1 MENPITFGCYGCGP
15 LGATI
20 LRLLRAASGSS
31 DPDAVEITARNI
43 ASASALEPSALRKII
58 EGGVVPPEA
67 TLRRIANALA
77 AVISRPEAELAGEL
91 LGAARSSGVRFVDS
105 AHLEE
110 SMSASDLE
118 VGDRVK
124 VRPGKEH
131 MPEHKGIV
139 GTVTAI
145 DGTNVE
151 VLFDGEKKP
160 HKWYAPAELMAAQ
173 GGSAANLEESL
184 RASGARAFAGDAVRA
199 CLVESLEK
207 TGKRWRV
214 VLLKE
219 GFSGNPGMSG
229 KNRRYYPKETVV
241 RAAEILEGL
250 PVYGNR
256 VKGGGIEPIDPA
268 SGDFEGL
275 YDHSKGTPTRKGLL
289 GFVNNVRAE
298 LVEGATALVGD
309 LEFTESAAR
318 FGAWLRDRFQAGRD
332 LLDLSIK
339 AGGWETLG
347 QRIQGIKADVVN
359 LLDRPRAVE
368 FVSFGGVPGAGPVD
382 LLESD
387 GSLRARVYRAL
398 EQHLPAYVAGLDLA
412 TATEGEVL
420 EKLRLAVDENLARTL
435 DAAAVGDRDGLNRRT
450 VFELRQAYAAHLDG
464 RTDDL
469 EQSLGLVLSGALAA
483 PAAPAPVEAAPVV
496 PPAEPTPAPASA
508 ESAATASADVAT
520 PPETPEQAQLR
531 ERAEMDV
538 NERLAEIDRRQTAL
552 DVATM
557 VAAAPGLPEVARS
570 EIRESFQGK
579 IAKPDEIQ
587 KAIDSRL
594 RLVEALTGQGQVR
607 DVTPQTR
614 AELVESIKSPLDR
627 IRHGIAR
634 GIGCKPED
642 FGMSHWDGAPRLGLY
657 DGYVAMTG
665 DKEVTGHI
673 VPGNLEESLK
683 RFVKLNHWERA
694 ELKEALG
701 TSTWGEIFGD
711 AMNKKMQREYRETP
725 VVELQFCNKLQG
737 IDNLYPQKL
746 IRRGGLAKFPTR
758 TEGNAYVEATYPADH
773 QVTVTPTDK
782 GQKITVNYEA
792 IRRNDT
798 GVVSRLPTDLQR
810 AARLTLSD
818 DIMLTALAMVSAPN
832 DTPWEGDSAD
842 VYSSSRHNYSTAELD
857 FDSADLAL
865 AEMAEQSEQQ
875 SGRSGVIVPG
885 FIVHPARLKS
895 MAHKIFNPRAGDL
908 AGSTNREIN
917 PLAGNVVP
925 LQSHR
930 FQGLKKA
937 HLYVADPSQNDTI
950 AVAYLD
956 DKEEP
961 EILVADTPNEGL
973 ALTNRQF
980 VWVCSWFYDL
990 VMQDPKAFRL
1000 HLPTE

>member
-1 MENPITFGCYGCGP
+1 MENTAITFDCYGCGP
-15 LGATI
+15 LGSTI
-20 LRLLRAASGSS
+20 LRLLRAAAGSS
-31 DPDAVEITARNI
+31 EPDSVEVTARNV

-67 TLRRIANALA
+67 TLRRLANALSTL
-77 AVISRPEAELAGEL
+77 ISRPEAELAGEL
-91 LGAARSSGVRFVDS
+91 LGAARSSGVRFADT

-110 SMSASDLE
+110 SLKS
-118 VGDRVK
+118 
-124 VRPGKEH
+124 
-131 MPEHKGIV
+131 
-139 GTVTAI
+139 
-145 DGTNVE
+145 
-151 VLFDGEKKP
+151 
-160 HKWYAPAELMAAQ
+160 
-173 GGSAANLEESL
+173 
-184 RASGARAFAGDAVRA
+184 SGAKSFAGDVVRA
-199 CLVESLEK
+199 RLLESIEK

-219 GFSGNPGMSG
+219 GFSGNAGMSG
-229 KNRRYYPKETVV
+229 RNRRYYPKETVV
-241 RAAEILEGL
+241 RAAELLEGL

-256 VKGGGIEPIDPA
+256 VKAGAIEPIDPA
-268 SGDFEGL
+268 SGDYEGL
-275 YDHSKGTPTRKGLL
+275 YDHSKGTPTRSGLL

-309 LEFTESAAR
+309 LEFTDAAAR

-339 AGGWETLG
+339 AGGWESLG
-347 QRIQGIKADVVN
+347 ERIQGIKADVVK

-368 FVSFGGVPGAGPVD
+368 FVSVGGVPGAGPVD

-387 GSLRARVYRAL
+387 SSLRARMFRAL
-398 EQHLPAYVAGLDLA
+398 EEVAPAYVAGLDRA
-412 TATEGEVL
+412 TVTEDEVL
-420 EKLRLAVDENLARTL
+420 EKVRLAVDQNLARTL
-435 DAAAVGDRDGLNRRT
+435 DAAAVGDREGFARRA
-450 VFELRQAYAAHLDG
+450 VFELRQAYAAHVDG
-464 RTDDL
+464 RAADVD
-469 EQSLGLVLSGALAA
+469 QSLELVLSGAFKAPVTIDPPAPPA
-483 PAAPAPVEAAPVV
+483 PAETAPAT

-508 ESAATASADVAT
+508 ESDATASADVAT

-557 VAAAPGLPEVARS
+557 VAAAPGLPEVARA

-594 RLVEALTGQGQVR
+594 RLIEAVTGQGRVR
-607 DVTPQTR
+607 EVTEMTR
-614 AELVESIKSPLDR
+614 AQIAESVKSPLDR

-642 FGMSHWDGAPRLGLY
+642 YGLSHWDGAPRLGLY

-665 DKEVTGHI
+665 DKEVSGHI
-673 VPGNLEESLK
+673 VPGNLEESLE
-683 RFVKLNHWERA
+683 RFVKMNHWERA
-694 ELKEALG
+694 ELREALG

-725 VVELQFCNKLQG
+725 VVELQFCNKLSG

-798 GVVSRLPTDLQR
+798 GVVSRIPTDLQR

-818 DIMLTALAMVSAPN
+818 DIMLTALAFGSEAN
-832 DTPWEGDSAD
+832 DTAWEGDSAD
-842 VYSSSRHNYSTAELD
+842 TYSTGRGNYSEEELG
-857 FDSADLAL
+857 FDVADVAL
-865 AEMAEQSEQQ
+865 AAMAEQSEQQ

-885 FIVHPARLKS
+885 FIVHPPRLRT
-895 MAHKIFNPRAGDL
+895 MAHKIFLPRAEDL
-908 AGSTNREIN
+908 AGTTNREIN
-917 PLAGNVVP
+917 PLAGNVTP

>member
-1 MENPITFGCYGCGP
+1 MDDSPITFGCYGCGP
-15 LGATI
+15 LGSTI
-20 LRLLRAASGSS
+20 LRLLRASVGSS
-31 DPDAVEITARNI
+31 DPDAVEVAARNI
-43 ASASALEPSALRKII
+43 AAASALEPGALRKII

-91 LGAARSSGVRFVDS
+91 LGAARSAGVRFADT

-110 SMSASDLE
+110 SLKS
-118 VGDRVK
+118 
-124 VRPGKEH
+124 
-131 MPEHKGIV
+131 
-139 GTVTAI
+139 
-145 DGTNVE
+145 N
-151 VLFDGEKKP
+151 
-160 HKWYAPAELMAAQ
+160 
-173 GGSAANLEESL
+173 
-184 RASGARAFAGDAVRA
+184 GAKAFAGEAVRA
-199 CLVESLEK
+199 RLLESVEK

-214 VLLKE
+214 VLLRE
-219 GFSGNPGMSG
+219 GFSGNAGTSG
-229 KNRRYYPKETVV
+229 RNRRYYPRDTVV

-256 VKGGGIEPIDPA
+256 VKDGEIEPIDPA

-289 GFVNNVRAE
+289 GFVSNVRAE

-309 LEFTESAAR
+309 LEFTDTAAR

-339 AGGWETLG
+339 AGGWESLG
-347 QRIQGIKADVVN
+347 ERIQGIKADVVKMI
-359 LLDRPRAVE
+359 DRPRAVE
-368 FVSFGGVPGAGPVD
+368 FVSVGGVPGAGPVD

-387 GSLRARVYRAL
+387 RSLRARMFRAL
-398 EQHLPAYVAGLDLA
+398 EDIAPAYVAGLDRA
-412 TATEGEVL
+412 NATEAEVL
-420 EKLRLAVDENLARTL
+420 EKVRLAVDENLARTL
-435 DAAAVGDRDGLNRRT
+435 DAAAVGDRDGFARRA

-464 RTDDL
+464 RAADAD
-469 EQSLGLVLSGALAA
+469 QSLDLVLSGAFKAPEPIDPPAPPA
-483 PAAPAPVEAAPVV
+483 PAETAPAD

-508 ESAATASADVAT
+508 ASTATTSADVAA

-557 VAAAPGLPEVARS
+557 VAAAPGLPEIARA
-570 EIRESFQGK
+570 EIRESFAGK

-594 RLVEALTGQGQVR
+594 RLVEALTGQGRVR
-607 DVTPQTR
+607 EVTEMTR
-614 AELVESIKSPLDR
+614 AEIVESVKSPLES

-642 FGMSHWDGAPRLGLY
+642 FGLSHWHGAPRLGLY

-665 DKEVTGHI
+665 DKEVSGRI
-673 VPGNLEESLK
+673 NPANLEESLG
-683 RFVKLNHWERA
+683 RFVRMNHWERA

-711 AMNKKMQREYRETP
+711 AMNKKLQREYRETP

-746 IRRGGLAKFPTR
+746 IRRGGIAKLATR
-758 TEGNAYVEATYPADH
+758 TEGNAYTEVTYPADH
-773 QVTVTPTDK
+773 QVTVTPSDK

-798 GVVSRLPTDLQR
+798 GVVSRISTDLAR

-818 DIMLTALAMVSAPN
+818 DIMLTALAWISAAN
-832 DTPWEGDSAD
+832 DTAWEGDSATT
-842 VYSSSRHNYSTAELD
+842 YSTGRHNYSEEELD
-857 FDSADLAL
+857 FDVADVAL
-865 AEMAEQSEQQ
+865 AEMAEQTEQQ

-885 FIVHPARLKS
+885 FLVHPARLKS
-895 MAHKIFNPRAGDL
+895 KADKIFNPRNTEL
-908 AGSTNREIN
+908 AGSTNREGN
-917 PLAGNVVP
+917 PLAGRVMP
-925 LQSHR
+925 LMSHR

-1000 HLPTE
+1000 HLPAE